1 MAKKNDKGTHNDL
14 QIITHKTKDRVTQ
27 TPLKPR
33 GWTICSQR
41 SNELITIPRSLAVQ
55 SFIITIACTQYRRIM
70 RATFTQKTFV
80 DTKAINKMTDNT
92 MAKWKSAI
100 ILEISSSKN
109 IHLKQQLPWET
120 PNNNLQYTA

>member
-1 MAKKNDKGTHNDL
+1 MAKRKMTKGHTTTYKAL
-14 QIITHKTKDRVTQ
+14 HKTKDRVTR

-41 SNELITIPRSLAVQ
+41 SNELITIPRSLVVQ

-80 DTKAINKMTDNT
+80 DTKAVNKTTDNT